1 MDFPSDS
8 THRPNE
14 PTQYGY
20 TEYHDYMQTPIPPP
34 PPPPKRS
41 HKTTLFI
48 IVFLIIAL
56 LVLGSALLFN
66 LADKHQQVTSHITT
80 TPTMTLIPTSTSAPA
95 VVPTSL
101 PTPMPTQLP
110 TPVPTSAPTSLTVK
124 YYASDIY
131 NDFVANGLGGT
142 NPKTDTKWSCCSYI
156 PSGGAIV
163 WTDSMT
169 GYTMDIATFATA
181 NAVQIDEGQ
190 LNNKGFYTNVVHNC
204 LLSYESVIPQSVI
217 NSYLQ
222 VMQIYCNLLA

>member
-1 MDFPSDS
+1 
-8 THRPNE
+8 
-14 PTQYGY
+14 
-20 TEYHDYMQTPIPPP
+20 
-34 PPPPKRS
+34 
-41 HKTTLFI
+41 
-48 IVFLIIAL
+48 
-56 LVLGSALLFN
+56 
-66 LADKHQQVTSHITT
+66 
-80 TPTMTLIPTSTSAPA
+80 

-101 PTPMPTQLP
+101 PTPMPTSVP

-163 WTDSMT
+163 WTDSTT
-169 GYTMDIATFATA
+169 GYTMDIATFATS

-204 LLSYESVIPQSVI
+204 LLSYESAIPQSVI

-222 VMQIYCNLLA
+222 VMQTYCN